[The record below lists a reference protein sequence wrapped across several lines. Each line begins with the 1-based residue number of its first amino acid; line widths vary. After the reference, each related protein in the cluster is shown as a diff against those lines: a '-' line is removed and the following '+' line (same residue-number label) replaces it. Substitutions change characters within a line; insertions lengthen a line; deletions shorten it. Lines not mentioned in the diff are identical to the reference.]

1 MELRTVI
8 KLIMGEKRDLL
19 LSILFGFLTA
29 ISSVALFADSGY
41 LISKAALLPPLYV
54 LTMTLAFLKLF
65 SVMRAI
71 SRYAERYFS
80 HRATFTILSRLRTYF
95 FKKLE
100 PHAATIF
107 HNYRSGDLLARI
119 VGDVESLQHFFLRV
133 YYPPFVMVAVFLV
146 TLVFTLLFSPVITL
160 VLFFGLIVTGVLLPF
175 FFAQLQKKKKTI
187 VREVRG
193 QLSTETTEL
202 MQGFLDL
209 KLYQRLQEKE
219 EQLVRTANSYLAW
232 QLSSSKKTLM
242 SQALQQW
249 ITMFTT
255 WIILSLGAILIIE
268 QNLDPVFLAM
278 LVLIGLTVFETVT
291 PMAAFPIHFVDSRT
305 AASRLFSDIA
315 EKKENADDSY
325 DIIETSVIPSIE
337 IKNLSFQ
344 FPGAS
349 RPTLKGVNC
358 TIPAGSKTALVGPS
372 GSGKSTLL
380 GILLKFYGD
389 YQGEIRFANRDFTL
403 LHEEVLWKAV
413 NPVLQSNHYFYGT
426 VRENLRIAKESASD
440 GEMKTVLA
448 KVYLDHLS
456 LDSPILEKGENL
468 SGGEKQR
475 LAIARAMLKA
485 SHLWLL
491 DEPTSSLDAITEKQI
506 IDEIF
511 TEYADDTMVVVS
523 HRLYGLEK
531 FDQILVMEAGEIIE
545 AGTYEQLMNRKGY
558 FYELKQIESLL
569 FYA

>member
-8 KLIMGEKRDLL
+8 KLIMSEKRDLL
-19 LSILFGFLTA
+19 LSILFGFLAA

-54 LTMTLAFLKLF
+54 LTMTIAFLKLF
-65 SVMRAI
+65 SVMRAL

-95 FKKLE
+95 FNKLE

-133 YYPPFVMVAVFLV
+133 YYPPVVMVAVFLV
-146 TLVFTLLFSPVITL
+146 TLVFTLLFSPAITL
-160 VLFFGLIVTGVLLPF
+160 VLFSGLIVTGFLLPF
-175 FFAQLQKKKKTI
+175 FFAQLQKQKKTI

-193 QLSTETTEL
+193 RLSTETTEL

-209 KLYQRLQEKE
+209 KLYQKLQERE
-219 EQLVRTANSYLAW
+219 DQLVRTANSYLAC
-232 QLSSSKKTLM
+232 QAASSKKALT

-249 ITMFTT
+249 VALFTT
-255 WIILSLGAILIIE
+255 WLVVCLGAIFILE
-268 QNLDPVFLAM
+268 QKLDPVFLAM
-278 LVLIGLTVFETVT
+278 LVLIGLTVFETAT
-291 PMAAFPIHFVDSRT
+291 PMAVFPIHFVDSKT
-305 AASRLFSDIA
+305 AASRLFSVVN
-315 EKKENADDSY
+315 EKENSKDSNNS
-325 DIIETSVIPSIE
+325 IETDTIPSIE
-337 IKNLSFQ
+337 VKNLSYQ
-344 FPGAS
+344 FPGSS
-349 RPTLKGVNC
+349 RPTLKNVNC

-372 GSGKSTLL
+372 GSGKSTFL
-380 GILLKFYGD
+380 GILLKFYDD
-389 YQGEIRFANRDFTL
+389 YQGEIRIAGQQFSKLD
-403 LHEEVLWKAV
+403 EEVLWKAV

-426 VRENLRIAKESASD
+426 VRENLQIAKESASD

-448 KVYLDHLS
+448 KVYLDNLS
-456 LDSPILEKGENL
+456 LDSLILEKGENL

-475 LAIARAMLKA
+475 LALARAMLKG

-511 TEYADDTMVVVS
+511 TEYADDTMVFVS

-545 AGTYEQLMNRKGY
+545 AGTYEQLMNKKGY
-558 FYELKQIESLL
+558 FYELKQIESRL